1 MNHFHDHSSHDLT
14 ANDAPAPAGRSTSA
28 LIARLV
34 EARLHDTLPDAVP
47 DPFHLPRCRLHG
59 VAIVDPDRL
68 LEGHDGALRL
78 DFLGDAR
85 NVYDL
90 LDSAAGAIARLYDA
104 AVLVTTGWAAPLGPE
119 GRVVGRPS
127 SHPQRRRIRLVV
139 AVDDDGVSSVL
150 RFADDPSR
158 PVDPGAGEGML
169 ADTIADLWSFGPQR
183 SAPLPPTGR
192 EGRHRHRRV
201 EPGRP

>member
-1 MNHFHDHSSHDLT
+1 
-14 ANDAPAPAGRSTSA
+14 
-28 LIARLV
+28 
-34 EARLHDTLPDAVP
+34 
-47 DPFHLPRCRLHG
+47 
-59 VAIVDPDRL
+59 L
-68 LEGHDGALRL
+68 LDSDGAALRL

-104 AVLVTTGWAAPLGPE
+104 AVLVTTGWAAPFGPE

-127 SHPQRRRIRLVV
+127 SHPERRRIRLVV

-150 RFADDPSR
+150 RFADDPDR

-169 ADTIADLWSFGPQR
+169 ADALADLWSVGPARR
-183 SAPLPPTGR
+183 S
-192 EGRHRHRRV
+192 
-201 EPGRP
+201 PGRP